1 MVLSP
6 CTVCTFCDDF
16 SCPASRLPVPSN
28 SGSLS
33 VEIYFANYPR
43 RGGIVATGNG
53 VTLAVWT
60 LMSALWFLPVRANTF
75 RERSLPQ
82 EELNGLRDLMTTGMS
97 AAREADH
104 AKLEEIARN
113 LMIPDYAT
121 WFKATFGKEQ
131 GTKLTTTYRTN
142 FERDQGWIPK
152 LFEWLSK
159 QQGELEVQDANQL
172 PRNMANSCGKA
183 LMDAEKSNTVF
194 YRMDLRKKD
203 NSGFSTVSS
212 AGYFVLVQGAFRTAG
227 LQITRSESNKDGGR
241 QFR

>member
-1 MVLSP
+1 
-6 CTVCTFCDDF
+6 
-16 SCPASRLPVPSN
+16 
-28 SGSLS
+28 
-33 VEIYFANYPR
+33 
-43 RGGIVATGNG
+43 
-53 VTLAVWT
+53 
-60 LMSALWFLPVRANTF
+60 
-75 RERSLPQ
+75 
-82 EELNGLRDLMTTGMS
+82 MTTGMS